1 MTRKRIA
8 IFSFATLFCI
18 VAAYL
23 AYQKFEKYLPTPA
36 NVLAFPPEL
45 SDAQIQKI
53 RTETPIDSIQ
63 VHKAER
69 YLKLK
74 HQIGHSALPDASGFS
89 TVGQKFKKVMARAR
103 GIINRWRNPQST
115 FYKSCISLTQCG
127 GKQKLKI

>member
-8 IFSFATLFCI
+8 IFSFATLLCI
-18 VAAYL
+18 AVAYF

-36 NVLAFPPEL
+36 NALAFPPEL

-69 YLKLK
+69 YLDLK
-74 HQIGHSALPDASGFS
+74 HQDQVIRRYPMRLGFQPLGH
-89 TVGQKFKKVMARAR
+89 KVQEVDGKTPEGSYM
-103 GIINRWRNPQST
+103 IDWRNP
-115 FYKSCISLTQCG
+115 
-127 GKQKLKI
+127 

>member
-18 VAAYL
+18 AAAYL

-36 NVLAFPPEL
+36 NALAFPPEL

-63 VHKAER
+63 VHKAKR
-69 YLKLK
+69 YLELK
-74 HQIGHSALPDASGFS
+74 HQDQVIRRYPIRLGFQPLGH
-89 TVGQKFKKVMARAR
+89 KVQEGDGKTPEGSYM
-103 GIINRWRNPQST
+103 IDWRNPQSS
-115 FYKSCISLTQCG
+115 FYK
-127 GKQKLKI
+127 